1 MHDYLSW
8 PTDAGS
14 HRRDDFYPAVIN
26 FRITHIMKHRV
37 KVPIL
42 GKTSKSS
49 SRVIRSSI
57 KVRFIDNDCKIQ
69 KEKKKFVVVC
79 SPCR

>member
-1 MHDYLSW
+1 MPDYLSW

-26 FRITHIMKHRV
+26 FRITAE
-37 KVPIL
+37 VPKM
-42 GKTSKSS
+42 GKTSKPSS
-49 SRVIRSSI
+49 CVIRSSI

-69 KEKKKFVVVC
+69 K
-79 SPCR
+79 